1 MHELKNF
8 AIIIEELI
16 LILRESTYYQESFIQ
31 KKYSILLRV
40 NSIETGRIVIAD
52 LPPWSDLVINN
63 IKILT

>member
-52 LPPWSDLVINN
+52 LPP
-63 IKILT
+63 